1 MERSIF
7 RQLLAYQKKKKKKGT
22 QNLIKKNQPLIHGTK
37 EGKKNKNPKT
47 QTVFPDQNSDS
58 LSLPIPRCTFKH
70 TDRTCVFQSIK
81 HKPALKRKPKKNTN
95 PKTQT
100 PYFPIE
106 ISDSF

>member
-7 RQLLAYQKKKKKKGT
+7 RQLLAYEKKKKRNAKPYKKKPAAYPW
-22 QNLIKKNQPLIHGTK
+22 NKRR
-37 EGKKNKNPKT
+37 KKNKNPKT
-47 QTVFPDQNSDS
+47 QTVFSDQNSNS

-95 PKTQT
+95 PKTQM